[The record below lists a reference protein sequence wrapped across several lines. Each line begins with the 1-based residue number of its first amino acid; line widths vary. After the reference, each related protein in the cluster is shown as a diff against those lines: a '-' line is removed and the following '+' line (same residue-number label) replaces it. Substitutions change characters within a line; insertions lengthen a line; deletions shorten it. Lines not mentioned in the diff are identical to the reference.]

1 MARQFS
7 FAGHP
12 SSAFPK
18 DTAEATFW
26 ANWSTTALG
35 AFPTAFHWRNGKFA
49 FFCERRTIAARIHS
63 FANAM
68 IEYAFYAHAPSTH
81 MGNGGRGRTNTTE
94 VIFYQT

>member
-7 FAGHP
+7 FADHP

-35 AFPTAFHWRNGKFA
+35 AFPAAFHWQDGMLA

-63 FANAM
+63 FANARSGTSA
-68 IEYAFYAHAPSTH
+68 IAALGLERHCGAVPSTI
-81 MGNGGRGRTNTTE
+81 GENRGRRC
-94 VIFYQT
+94 